1 MCWSVIHI
9 ILGYFKN
16 DFLYSVKNHQPQNVS
31 LRWGNQRLVRR
42 ISELIRRHD
51 RQRLQR
57 LERRT
62 LPDGRADV
70 SGDGELL
77 ASGAVL
83 RVCRLQRGHG
93 HHLRALLHVRNFLR
107 FLRLQMFQGEKKNNR
122 KFIESFVRKWTD
134 AMLEK
139 LGKLGVTLLEDCT
152 KMDVCPWGYMQVM
165 RYQSWIFSSHQ
176 DSS

>member
-1 MCWSVIHI
+1 M
-9 ILGYFKN
+9 N
-16 DFLYSVKNHQPQNVS
+16 SVKKNQQPQNVS

-57 LERRT
+57 LERRA

-83 RVCRLQRGHG
+83 RVVRLQRGHG

-107 FLRLQMFQGEKKNNR
+107 FFRLQMFQGEKKQKKIVLNHLLENR
-122 KFIESFVRKWTD
+122 LI
-134 AMLEK
+134 K
-139 LGKLGVTLLEDCT
+139 LGKLGVRLLEGCT
-152 KMDVCPWGYMQVM
+152 KMDVLICRLCDKNIEFFFDLSRFQLKIVKYFWA
-165 RYQSWIFSSHQ
+165 I
-176 DSS
+176 DSLFN

>member
-83 RVCRLQRGHG
+83 RVVRLQRGHG
-93 HHLRALLHVRNFLR
+93 HYLRALLHVRNFLR
-107 FLRLQMFQGEKKNNR
+107 FLRLQMFQGEKKT
-122 KFIESFVRKWTD
+122 IENLLNHLFENGLIK
-134 AMLEK
+134 LEK
-139 LGKLGVTLLEDCT
+139 LGCKTARRLH
-152 KMDVCPWGYMQVM
+152 KKN
-165 RYQSWIFSSHQ
+165 I
-176 DSS
+176 